1 MGNSFWSDAVIEPKR
16 QYRWLAYIGGMDPI
30 LCKKFSKPKVV
41 VGETELKFLNHSF
54 WYPGRA
60 TWDAVSLTL
69 VDPVEPDAAGIMFGK
84 LMNSGYKYPDTFS
97 NSVSTISKAKSVEGL
112 GNVQIVQLG
121 ARAGSADHTN
131 PVESWTLKN
140 AWIKDIAF
148 GELDYEQDGMVDIV
162 VTLRYDYAE
171 LKTRPMP
178 KAQAD
183 AQDGK
188 KFGKSIKDQGSVAA
202 ENPQLSSEP

>member
-30 LCKKFSKPKVV
+30 LCKKFAKPKVTV
-41 VGETELKFLNHSF
+41 SETELKFLNHSF
-54 WYPGRA
+54 WYPGRVS
-60 TWDAVSLTL
+60 WDAVSITL

-84 LMNSGYKYPDTFS
+84 LMNSGYKYPDTYS
-97 NSVSTISKAKSVEGL
+97 NSVSTISKSKSVEGL

-148 GELDYEQDGMVDIV
+148 GELDYENDGMVDIV
-162 VTLRYDYAE
+162 ISLRFDYAV
-171 LKTRPMP
+171 LKTRPNP
-178 KAQAD
+178 KAQAKM
-183 AQDGK
+183 QDGEP
-188 KFGKSIKDQGSVAA
+188 FSKSIKNQSAA
-202 ENPQLSSEP
+202 QLGLPEEEEP